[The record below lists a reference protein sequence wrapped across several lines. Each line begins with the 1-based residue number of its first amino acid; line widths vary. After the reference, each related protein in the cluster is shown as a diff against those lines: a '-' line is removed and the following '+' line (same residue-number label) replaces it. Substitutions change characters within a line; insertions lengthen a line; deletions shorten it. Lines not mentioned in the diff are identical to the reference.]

1 MDAFWAAVGRPA
13 VGNALE
19 QLFAA
24 GLQQRGDVEY
34 NLGQWIG
41 KLSRTTT
48 N

>member
-1 MDAFWAAVGRPA
+1 

-34 NLGQWIG
+34 NLGNWIG
-41 KLSRTTT
+41 KLSQPSHATT